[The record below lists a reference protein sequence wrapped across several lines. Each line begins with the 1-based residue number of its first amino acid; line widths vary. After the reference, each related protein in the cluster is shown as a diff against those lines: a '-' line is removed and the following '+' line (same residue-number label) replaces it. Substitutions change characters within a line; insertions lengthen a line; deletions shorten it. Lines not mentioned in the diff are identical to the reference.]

1 MRGWLARNPTPMSFE
16 LLALIFL
23 VAGTASLVFSDRL
36 SALFGGR
43 QELDEDSDFEIP
55 PDLWRPA
62 FILLGIAW
70 LIVAVMFWLER

>member
-1 MRGWLARNPTPMSFE
+1 MSFE
-16 LLALIFL
+16 LLAFVFL
-23 VAGTASLVFSDRL
+23 VAGLVSLLFSDRL

-43 QELDEDSDFEIP
+43 QELDEQSDYEIP

-70 LIVAVMFWLER
+70 LVVAVMFWLER

>member
-1 MRGWLARNPTPMSFE
+1 MSFN

-23 VAGTASLVFSDRL
+23 VAGLVSIIFSDHL
-36 SALFGGR
+36 SALFGGK
-43 QELDEDSDFEIP
+43 QQLNEESDFEIP

-70 LIVAVMFWLER
+70 LIAAVMFWLER

>member
-1 MRGWLARNPTPMSFE
+1 MSFE
-16 LLALIFL
+16 LLAVVFL

-36 SALFGGR
+36 SALFGGK
-43 QELDEDSDFEIP
+43 QPLEENPDFEIP

>member
-1 MRGWLARNPTPMSFE
+1 MSFE
-16 LLALIFL
+16 LLAVVFL

-36 SALFGGR
+36 SALFGGK
-43 QELDEDSDFEIP
+43 QPLEENPDFEIP

-70 LIVAVMFWLER
+70 LIVALMFWLER